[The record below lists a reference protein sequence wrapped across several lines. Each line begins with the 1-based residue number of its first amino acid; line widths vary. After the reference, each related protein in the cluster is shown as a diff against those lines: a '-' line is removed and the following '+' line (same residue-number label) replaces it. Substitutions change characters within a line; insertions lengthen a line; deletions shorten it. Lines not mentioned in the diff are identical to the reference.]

1 MSSFLKGAIA
11 GAAGMLA
18 LAILA
23 LALRF
28 FHERDR
34 KIYEHREAEHELRA
48 MQEDINNRSADE
60 FLEDPGVRGAAD
72 NAADEFRRKRDE
84 AVQRIRGGRAD

>member
-1 MSSFLKGAIA
+1 MSSFLKGIVA

-18 LAILA
+18 LVIVA

-34 KIYEHREAEHELRA
+34 KLYEQMEAQNEMRI
-48 MQEDINNRSADE
+48 MREDINNRPADE
-60 FLEDPGVRGAAD
+60 FLEDAGVRGAAD
-72 NAADEFRRKRDE
+72 TAADEFRRKRDE
-84 AVQRIRGGRAD
+84 AAQRIRGGRAD